1 MVLAPLLFFIFVT
14 MAIFYESLFRPFS
27 KQAWIYASHSL
38 FSPLC
43 ILFVTELQILYTR
56 GKGVSFRT
64 GGKGREIVYFGA
76 FNQSGSRGVAFV
88 HLPNVEERKEGRYSE
103 EEEESRPWHNL
114 PK

>member
-1 MVLAPLLFFIFVT
+1 MVLAPLLFSIFVT
-14 MAIFYESLFRPFS
+14 MTTFYEYLLRPFS

-56 GKGVSFRT
+56 EGKETRSGQEGKG
-64 GGKGREIVYFGA
+64 IVYFGA

-88 HLPNVEERKEGRYSE
+88 HLPNVEERKEGTVLR
-103 EEEESRPWHNL
+103 RGRGKQTL
-114 PK
+114 A

>member
-1 MVLAPLLFFIFVT
+1 MVLAPLLFSIFVT
-14 MAIFYESLFRPFS
+14 MTTFYESLFS

-56 GKGVSFRT
+56 GKGDSFRT

-88 HLPNVEERKEGRYSE
+88 HLPNVEERKEGTRG
-103 EEEESRPWHNL
+103 RGKQTL
-114 PK
+114 A